1 MKKFFLLLISL
12 TFSLGS
18 VFSQSIKI
26 PLIGSTAPS
35 FTAEST
41 NGTISFPKDFGKN
54 WKVLFSHPQDF
65 TPVCSTELLELAFMQ
80 NDFKKLGV
88 KMAIIS
94 TNDLALHKMWKMHL
108 EELDYKGRGPQK
120 IDFPLCDDHSLA
132 ISKAYGMLHEPV
144 STNKDVRGVFIIDPN
159 NIVRSI
165 NFYPMQIGRN
175 MKEVERIVEALQ
187 TADRLAV
194 VTPANWNVG
203 DDVMVG
209 HFPFTDQQ
217 IAENPSLKNDFY
229 NVGDRIWFK
238 KSVK

>member
-1 MKKFFLLLISL
+1 MKKFFLILIFL
-12 TFSLGS
+12 TFSLGA
-18 VFSQSIKI
+18 VFSQSLKI

-41 NGTISFPKDFGKN
+41 NGTFNFPNDFGKN

-65 TPVCSTELLELAFMQ
+65 TPVCSTELLELAYMQ

-120 IDFPLCDDHSLA
+120 IYFPLCDDHSLT

-159 NIVRSI
+159 NVIRSI

-175 MKEVERIVEALQ
+175 MKEVERIIEALQ
-187 TADRLAV
+187 TADHLAV

-217 IAENPSLKNDFY
+217 ITENPSLKNDFY

>member
-1 MKKFFLLLISL
+1 MKKFFLILISL
-12 TFSLGS
+12 TFFLVP

-35 FTAEST
+35 FIAEST
-41 NGTISFPKDFGKN
+41 NGTLNFPKDFGKN

-94 TNDLALHKMWKMHL
+94 TNDLAMHKMWKMHL

-120 IDFPLCDDHSLA
+120 IDFPLCDDHSLL

-144 STNKDVRGVFIIDPN
+144 STNKDIRGVFIIDPN

-209 HFPFTDQQ
+209 HFPFTDLQL
-217 IAENPSLKNDFY
+217 AENPNLKNDFY